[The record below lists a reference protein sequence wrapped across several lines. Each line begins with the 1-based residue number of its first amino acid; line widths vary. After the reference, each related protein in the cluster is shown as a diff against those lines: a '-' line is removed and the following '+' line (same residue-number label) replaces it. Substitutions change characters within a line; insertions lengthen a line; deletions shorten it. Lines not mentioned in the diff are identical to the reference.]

1 MSQHPSLREDS
12 VGAKH
17 RNVLKR
23 FERINKMQEQNKWLD
38 RSSVFGLP
46 KVKSMK
52 IKVKKTKEGPAEG
65 AAGEAVAA
73 GTAAKPAAGAGAKPG
88 APAAGKAAA
97 PAAKAPAAKAP
108 AAKPADKGKK

>member
-23 FERINKMQEQNKWLD
+23 FERINKLQEQNKWQD
-38 RSSVFGLP
+38 RASVFGLP
-46 KVKSMK
+46 KVRSIK

-65 AAGEAVAA
+65 APEAA
-73 GTAAKPAAGAGAKPG
+73 GAAAGAGTAAAKPAAQ
-88 APAAGKAAA
+88 PAAAKAAA
-97 PAAKAPAAKAP
+97 PAAKGAAPAAKAAP
-108 AAKPADKGKK
+108 AGKTADKGKK

>member
-23 FERINKMQEQNKWLD
+23 FERINKLQEQNKWQD
-38 RSSVFGLP
+38 RASVFGLP

-52 IKVKKTKEGPAEG
+52 IKVKKTKEGPAG
-65 AAGEAVAA
+65 AAAGEA
-73 GTAAKPAAGAGAKPG
+73 G
-88 APAAGKAAA
+88 APAAGAKPPAGAKPAAPAGAKAAA
-97 PAAKAPAAKAP
+97 PAGKAAP

>member
-23 FERINKMQEQNKWLD
+23 FERINKLQEQNRWQD
-38 RSSVFGLP
+38 RASVFGLP

-52 IKVKKTKEGPAEG
+52 IKVKKTKEGPAAG
-65 AAGEAVAA
+65 AAGEGAPAT
-73 GTAAKPAAGAGAKPG
+73 GAKPAAAAGAKP
-88 APAAGKAAA
+88 AATAKVAA
-97 PAAKAPAAKAP
+97 PAAKGAPAAAKA
-108 AAKPADKGKK
+108 ADKGKK

>member
-23 FERINKMQEQNKWLD
+23 FERIKKLQEQNKWQD
-38 RSSVFGLP
+38 RPSAFGLP

-52 IKVKKTKEGPAEG
+52 IKIKKVKEVKAEG
-65 AAGEAVAA
+65 EAAP
-73 GTAAKPAAGAGAKPG
+73 GTAAAPAGATPAGSPAGKVG
-88 APAAGKAAA
+88 APAAAKGAAGAQTPKAAPTA
-97 PAAKAPAAKAP
+97 PKQEKV
-108 AAKPADKGKK
+108 KK